1 MEKKIIDRTGAEVVL
16 SATALVP
23 IAYKH
28 TFGCDMLKSFA
39 DIKNGKIEPVEIFN
53 LCSKC
58 AFIMS
63 EMHNR
68 ETDFVS
74 MMTLKLE
81 DYYAFLM
88 RFDSDYFS
96 REKTTGAVFDTWFN
110 NAETT
115 DHAKN
120 PPSPLNAK

>member
-1 MEKKIIDRTGAEVVL
+1 MENKIIDRNGTAVVIT
-16 SATALVP
+16 ATALVP

-28 TFGCDMLKSFA
+28 TFGSDMLKGFA
-39 DIKNGKIEPVEIFN
+39 DIKNGKTEPVEIFD

-74 MMTLKLE
+74 MMSLKLE

-120 PPSPLNAK
+120 PPSPPSAK

>member
-1 MEKKIIDRTGAEVVL
+1 MKKTITDKTGAEVVL

-28 TFGCDMLKSFA
+28 LFGCDMLKSFA
-39 DIKNGKIEPVEIFN
+39 DIKNGKTEPVEIFD

-120 PPSPLNAK
+120 PPSPPSAK

>member
-1 MEKKIIDRTGAEVVL
+1 MEKIITDKTGAEIVL
-16 SATALVP
+16 SSTALVP

-39 DIKNGKIEPVEIFN
+39 DIKNGKVESTDIFD
-53 LCSKC
+53 LCAKC

-63 EMHNR
+63 EMHTR

-81 DYYAFLM
+81 DYYSFLM
-88 RFDSDYFS
+88 RFDSDFFIK
-96 REKTTGAVFDTWFN
+96 EETTTAVFDTWFN

-120 PPSPLNAK
+120 PPSPLNEK